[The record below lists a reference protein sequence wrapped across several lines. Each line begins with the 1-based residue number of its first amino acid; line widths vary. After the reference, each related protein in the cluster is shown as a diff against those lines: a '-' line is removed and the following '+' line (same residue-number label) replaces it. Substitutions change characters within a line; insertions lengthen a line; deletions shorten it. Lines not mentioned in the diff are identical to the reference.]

1 MKKQKIT
8 LKDIKCELNKCGT
21 LGEFKPLIYD
31 GKLDIELYLDY
42 IKLKD
47 SVYNKLIKELK
58 DLPSYNNDNKGE

>member
-21 LGEFKPLIYD
+21 LREFKPLMYN
-31 GKLDIELYLDY
+31 GKSDIELYLNY

-58 DLPSYNNDNKGE
+58 DLSSCDDKKGE